1 MSRFG
6 AFTRSRNGLDA
17 GDNETA
23 ETEPET
29 EFETVEDDTEAFL
42 EQVFSELDPPK
53 EENEGHGLL
62 KRRRFGATL
71 EDAPNTKD

>member
-1 MSRFG
+1 LS
-6 AFTRSRNGLDA
+6 DA
-17 GDNETA
+17 DNETA
-23 ETEPET
+23 PTDPET
-29 EFETVEDDTEAFL
+29 EFENVEDDTEAFL

-53 EENEGHGLL
+53 DETEGHGLL